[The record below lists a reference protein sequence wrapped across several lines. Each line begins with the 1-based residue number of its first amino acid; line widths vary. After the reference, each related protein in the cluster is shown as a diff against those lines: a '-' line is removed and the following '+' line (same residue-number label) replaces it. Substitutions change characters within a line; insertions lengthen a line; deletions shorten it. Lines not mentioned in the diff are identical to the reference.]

1 MNKTYITLAAT
12 TALAL
17 ALASCQKGDLLNVVQ
32 DDVELNENTAQYQE
46 FIKERVTDYAR
57 AYRFEQARTNLP
69 KLTDE
74 ANRKEGERII
84 NFYHAKALKD
94 GFAYLL
100 PNGDSLFLKMKN
112 EENLPPE
119 KIEHILQFN
128 QYAEFKGLGQ
138 DVTLWGA
145 ANFPN
150 TKSIYIDEAQITKM
164 LDLDKLTKLEEVR
177 LIFEAG
183 NFDYTLWFP
192 NRPFKPIDVSGYD
205 FSKNDKITWM
215 EFKNCNLT
223 APKVPA
229 NVLPTVNAQYCLFNS
244 STINSFKARSIKL
257 DGSKSQEPNIK
268 VKNPYL
274 RRLHVSNSEGLK
286 EGTDILSFDVSES
299 DLTYLSIYQGGK
311 KAIPTKEIKLNSKLD
326 SLFLY
331 GSTQEYA
338 PKQGNLKLVGLERL
352 SGLKLLSFNP
362 EYIWLLPQDIPCPV
376 TSLTIAGSGDVDIK
390 EGTLVDYSKV
400 KGLKVLRNEKYITAT
415 TKYPTQLDT
424 LQLAP
429 FRYAG
434 KLEQLDLSHLN
445 VKTISLKLG
454 NVYRVGI
461 SDFGDKKNTL
471 YLKRV
476 VLPATITSA
485 KLEKMATEVL
495 DLSKLDN
502 VSKLEIDDI
511 YQEERSVKEIIF
523 PKNLKRSNFKNNND
537 FLIRVDKGKTKLVN
551 YPSWVTQDEFGN
563 DVAK

>member
-1 MNKTYITLAAT
+1 
-12 TALAL
+12 
-17 ALASCQKGDLLNVVQ
+17 
-32 DDVELNENTAQYQE
+32 
-46 FIKERVTDYAR
+46 
-57 AYRFEQARTNLP
+57 
-69 KLTDE
+69 
-74 ANRKEGERII
+74 
-84 NFYHAKALKD
+84 
-94 GFAYLL
+94 
-100 PNGDSLFLKMKN
+100 
-112 EENLPPE
+112 
-119 KIEHILQFN
+119 
-128 QYAEFKGLGQ
+128 
-138 DVTLWGA
+138 
-145 ANFPN
+145 
-150 TKSIYIDEAQITKM
+150 
-164 LDLDKLTKLEEVR
+164 R
-177 LIFEAG
+177 LIFESG

-229 NVLPTVNAQYCLFNS
+229 NVLPIVNAQYCLFNS

-257 DGSKSQEPNIK
+257 DGCKSQEPNIK

-326 SLFLY
+326 SLLLY
-331 GSTQEYA
+331 GSTLEYV
-338 PKQGNLKLVGLERL
+338 PKQGNVKLVGLEKL

-390 EGTLVDYSKV
+390 EGTQVDYSKV

-415 TKYPTQLDT
+415 TIYPTQLDT

-429 FRYAG
+429 FRYTG
-434 KLEQLDLSHLN
+434 ELEQLDLSHLN
-445 VKTISLKLG
+445 VKTVSLKLG

>member
-17 ALASCQKGDLLNVVQ
+17 VLNSCQKGDLLNIVQ
-32 DDVELNENTAQYQE
+32 DDIELNENTAQYQE

-57 AYRFEQARTNLP
+57 AYRFEQARANLP

-74 ANRKEGERII
+74 ANRREGERII

-150 TKSIYIDEAQITKM
+150 TKSIYITEAQITKM

-177 LIFEAG
+177 LIFEAN

-215 EFKNCNLT
+215 EFQYCNLT

-244 STINSFKARSIKL
+244 STINSFKARSIRL
-257 DGSKSQEPNIK
+257 DGCNSQEPNIK

-274 RRLHVSNSEGLK
+274 RRLHVSNGEYLK

-299 DLTYLSIYQGGK
+299 DLTYLSINQSGEN
-311 KAIPTKEIKLNSKLD
+311 AIPTKEIKLNSKLD
-326 SLFLY
+326 SLLLY
-331 GSTQEYA
+331 GSTLKYT
-338 PKQGNLKLVGLERL
+338 PKQGYLKLVGLEKL

-434 KLEQLDLSHLN
+434 ELEQLDLSHLN
-445 VKTISLKLG
+445 VKTVSLALG

-471 YLKRV
+471 YLKRI

>member
-17 ALASCQKGDLLNVVQ
+17 VLNSCQKGDLLNIVQ
-32 DDVELNENTAQYQE
+32 DDIELNENTAQYQE

-57 AYRFEQARTNLP
+57 AYRFEQARANLP

-74 ANRKEGERII
+74 ANRQEGERII

-145 ANFPN
+145 GNFPN
-150 TKSIYIDEAQITKM
+150 TKSIYITEAQITKM
-164 LDLDKLTKLEEVR
+164 LQLDKLTKLEEVR
-177 LIFEAG
+177 LIFESG
-183 NFDYTLWFP
+183 DFDYTLWFP

-257 DGSKSQEPNIK
+257 DGCKSQEPNIK
-268 VKNPYL
+268 VKNPFL
-274 RRLHVSNSEGLK
+274 RRLHVSNGEYLK

-299 DLTYLSIYQGGK
+299 DLTYLSIYQGGEN
-311 KAIPTKEIKLNSKLD
+311 AIPTKEIKLNSKLD
-326 SLFLY
+326 SLLLY
-331 GSTQEYA
+331 GSTLKYA
-338 PKQGNLKLVGLERL
+338 PKQGSLKLAGLEKL

-376 TSLTIAGSGDVDIK
+376 TSLTIAGSGDVDLK
-390 EGTLVDYSKV
+390 ASTLVDYSKV

-429 FRYAG
+429 FRYTG
-434 KLEQLDLSHLN
+434 ELEQLDLSHLN
-445 VKTISLKLG
+445 VKTVSLELG

-485 KLEKMATEVL
+485 KLENMATEVL

>member
-1 MNKTYITLAAT
+1 
-12 TALAL
+12 
-17 ALASCQKGDLLNVVQ
+17 
-32 DDVELNENTAQYQE
+32 
-46 FIKERVTDYAR
+46 
-57 AYRFEQARTNLP
+57 
-69 KLTDE
+69 
-74 ANRKEGERII
+74 
-84 NFYHAKALKD
+84 
-94 GFAYLL
+94 
-100 PNGDSLFLKMKN
+100 
-112 EENLPPE
+112 
-119 KIEHILQFN
+119 
-128 QYAEFKGLGQ
+128 
-138 DVTLWGA
+138 
-145 ANFPN
+145 
-150 TKSIYIDEAQITKM
+150 M

-177 LIFEAG
+177 LIFDAG
-183 NFDYTLWFP
+183 DFEYTLWFP
-192 NRPFKPIDVSGYD
+192 NRPFKPVDVSGYD

-274 RRLHVSNSEGLK
+274 RRLHVSNSDGLK

-299 DLTYLSIYQGGK
+299 DLTYLSIIQGGK

-338 PKQGNLKLVGLERL
+338 PKQGNVKLVGLEKL

-445 VKTISLKLG
+445 VKTISLELG
-454 NVYRVGI
+454 NAYRVGI

-502 VSKLEIDDI
+502 VSKLEIRDI

>member
-12 TALAL
+12 TAMAL
-17 ALASCQKGDLLNVVQ
+17 VLNSCQKGDLLNIVQ
-32 DDVELNENTAQYQE
+32 DDIELNENTAQYQE

-57 AYRFEQARTNLP
+57 AYRFEQARANLP
-69 KLTDE
+69 KLTNE
-74 ANRKEGERII
+74 ANRQEGERII

-150 TKSIYIDEAQITKM
+150 TKSIYITEAQITKM

-177 LIFEAG
+177 LIFEA
-183 NFDYTLWFP
+183 NDFDYTLWFP

-215 EFKNCNLT
+215 EFKYCNLT

-257 DGSKSQEPNIK
+257 DGCKSQEPNIK

-274 RRLHVSNSEGLK
+274 RRLHVSNGEYLK

-299 DLTYLSIYQGGK
+299 DLTYLSINQSGEN
-311 KAIPTKEIKLNSKLD
+311 AIPTKEIKLNSKLD
-326 SLFLY
+326 SLLLY
-331 GSTQEYA
+331 GSILKYA
-338 PKQGNLKLVGLERL
+338 PKQGYLKLVGLEKL

-362 EYIWLLPQDIPCPV
+362 EYISLLPQEIPCPV
-376 TSLTIAGSGDVDIK
+376 TSLTIAGSGDVDLK

-429 FRYAG
+429 SRYAG

-445 VKTISLKLG
+445 VKTISLELG
-454 NVYRVGI
+454 NAYPIGI
-461 SDFGDKKNTL
+461 SDFGDNKKKL

-485 KLEKMATEVL
+485 KLENMATEVL

>member
-12 TALAL
+12 MALAL
-17 ALASCQKGDLLNVVQ
+17 VLNSCQKGDLLNIVQ

-46 FIKERVTDYAR
+46 FIKERVADYAR
-57 AYRFEQARTNLP
+57 AYRFEQARANLS
-69 KLTDE
+69 KLTNE
-74 ANRKEGERII
+74 ANRQEGEHII

-150 TKSIYIDEAQITKM
+150 TKSIYITEAQITKM

-177 LIFEAG
+177 LIFESG
-183 NFDYTLWFP
+183 DFDYTLWFP

-257 DGSKSQEPNIK
+257 DGSNSQEPNIK

-274 RRLHVSNSEGLK
+274 RRLHVSNSDGLK

-326 SLFLY
+326 SLLLY

-338 PKQGNLKLVGLERL
+338 PKQGNLKLVGLEKL

-376 TSLTIAGSGDVDIK
+376 TSLTIAGSGDVDLK
-390 EGTLVDYSKV
+390 ASTLVDYSKV

-429 FRYAG
+429 VRYTG
-434 KLEQLDLSHLN
+434 ELEQLDLSHLN
-445 VKTISLKLG
+445 VKTISLELG

-485 KLEKMATEVL
+485 KLENMATEVL

>member
-17 ALASCQKGDLLNVVQ
+17 ALNSCQKGDLLNVVQ

-46 FIKERVTDYAR
+46 FIKERVADYAR
-57 AYRFEQARTNLP
+57 AYRFEQARANLP

-119 KIEHILQFN
+119 KIEHIIQFN

-164 LDLDKLTKLEEVR
+164 LHLDKLTKLEEVR
-177 LIFEAG
+177 LLFEPD

-205 FSKNDKITWM
+205 FSKNNKITWM

-229 NVLPTVNAQYCLFNS
+229 NVLPIVNAQYCLFNS

-257 DGSKSQEPNIK
+257 DGCKSQEPNIK

-274 RRLHVSNSEGLK
+274 RRLHVSNSDGLK

-326 SLFLY
+326 SLLLY
-331 GSTQEYA
+331 GSTLEYV
-338 PKQGNLKLVGLERL
+338 PKQGNLKLVGLEKL

-362 EYIWLLPQDIPCPV
+362 EYIWFLPQDIPCPV
-376 TSLTIAGSGDVDIK
+376 TSLTIAGSGDVDLK

-429 FRYAG
+429 VRYTG
-434 KLEQLDLSHLN
+434 ELEQLDLSHLN

>member
-17 ALASCQKGDLLNVVQ
+17 TLASCQKGDLLNIVQ

-46 FIKERVTDYAR
+46 FIKERVADYAR
-57 AYRFEQARTNLP
+57 AYRFEQARANLP
-69 KLTDE
+69 KLTNE
-74 ANRKEGERII
+74 ANRQEGERII

-119 KIEHILQFN
+119 KIEYLLRLN

-150 TKSIYIDEAQITKM
+150 TKSIYVDEAQITKM

-177 LIFEAG
+177 LIFEPG

-229 NVLPTVNAQYCLFNS
+229 NVLPIVNAQYCLFNS
-244 STINSFKARSIKL
+244 STINSFKAHSIKL
-257 DGSKSQEPNIK
+257 DGCKSQEPNIK

-274 RRLHVSNSEGLK
+274 RRLHVSNSDGLK

-326 SLFLY
+326 SLLLY
-331 GSTQEYA
+331 GSTLEYV
-338 PKQGNLKLVGLERL
+338 PKQGNLKLVGLEKL
-352 SGLKLLSFNP
+352 SGLKLFSFNP
-362 EYIWLLPQDIPCPV
+362 EYVWLLPQDIPCPV
-376 TSLTIAGSGDVDIK
+376 TSLTIAGSGDVDLK

-429 FRYAG
+429 VRYTG
-434 KLEQLDLSHLN
+434 ELEQLDLSHLN
-445 VKTISLKLG
+445 VKTISLELG

-485 KLEKMATEVL
+485 KLENMATEVL

>member
-17 ALASCQKGDLLNVVQ
+17 ALNSCQKGDLLNVVQ

-46 FIKERVTDYAR
+46 FIKERVADYAR
-57 AYRFEQARTNLP
+57 AYRFEQARANLS

-74 ANRKEGERII
+74 ANRQEGERII

-119 KIEHILQFN
+119 KIEHIIQFN

-177 LIFEAG
+177 LIFESG

-257 DGSKSQEPNIK
+257 DGSNSQEPNIK

-338 PKQGNLKLVGLERL
+338 PKQGNVKLVGLEKL

-376 TSLTIAGSGDVDIK
+376 TSLTIAGSGDVDLK
-390 EGTLVDYSKV
+390 ASTLVDYSKV

-445 VKTISLKLG
+445 VKTVSLELG

-485 KLEKMATEVL
+485 KLENMATEVL